1 MAEENK
7 HHCNC
12 QYSWVIDGALLRRI
26 LSAPPGHLFS
36 SDEFSL
42 DIYSGQIQILFKNGD
57 HLAVVTQLLHPN
69 PDQSS
74 SDDIVMIHRGRT
86 SVIELGQS
94 YTELDSHAI
103 EYHKIQLCYDEVIHR
118 LELKEANLEQLT
130 IMVDIQILSIVQRTS
145 LREIVFNKPFAF
157 SGSFQKQRIQCKV
170 ENTLFQRMG
179 TNYNGEES
187 DVYNGMWGFFY
198 DGAHHIVCVCLRCYV
213 CPPNVSKMDVK
224 WSVYV
229 EAFHVNETKTLT
241 VTPHTESSNDRGNDQ
256 CVYVEDFD
264 KVIQC
269 ESMTLEHVIEISKMY
284 DMDGQE
290 IKESDWKKH
299 INAKKKKP
307 KKAQFEYSWLIDTNL
322 YEQWLSAEK
331 GKCYSSR
338 TFSLDGL
345 DFQIKVYPK
354 GNHEIDGCYVC
365 VQCMSL
371 PTDCTNVK
379 CFTRIWCDALD
390 FSCRKVDDLSFR
402 KQGKYAQFDCMLPS
416 RWKELME
423 NNDGDNRD
431 RKQDDKDGGILVLNV
446 KFNILQMYRLT
457 EKENILYQYPMNF
470 GKSFQE
476 QQFEWMIDADLM
488 KRLKENVVKHGVFE
502 SPIFNDMWCLI
513 IKRARGCVE
522 KAVTDDEED
531 SDDDSDDDE
540 EKEQGSDGKGDRE
553 KENIDYLQMRLAL
566 CGFPSSIQ
574 TVGIDWSLFVDPI
587 NVNKMT
593 EAEVGI
599 SMRNPMKFIM
609 IIPWDEF
616 VKQNAES
623 LTFFVSVAIWD
634 MKDEDGDTLSVSAQA
649 DCIEKATKEI
659 GFQTSNE
666 EKEVEDQSDAETQEA
681 VVRDL
686 KQNDANVTDLDE
698 IRTQMN
704 ALQEDVKV
712 LKQQIVTLKEIDIK
726 QMKKQ
731 MAKLSRNQQEDEEKE
746 PSKEEMVRMWLKDT
760 VKLPR
765 YADQFINEGYDDLE
779 MVADMTMDDLINL
792 NIDKR
797 GHRKKILKYAN
808 KLEFP
813 NEMQPIPAAA
823 YSQNAD
829 KVGVE
834 GTNVYDTSKI

>member
-12 QYSWVIDGALLRRI
+12 QYSWVIDGASLRRI
-26 LSAPPGHLFS
+26 LSAPPSHTFS

-42 DIYSGQIQILFKNGD
+42 DALHVYCGQIQIEFNGD
-57 HLAVVTQLLHPN
+57 DNIDVVTNLLRSN
-69 PDQSS
+69 RDQIPQN
-74 SDDIVMIHRGRT
+74 DVVMIHRGKT
-86 SVIELGQS
+86 SVVEFGQS
-94 YTELDSHAI
+94 YTELQCTRDI
-103 EYHKIQLCYDEVIHR
+103 IPLQYENVIHR
-118 LELKEANLEQLT
+118 SELKEANLEQLT
-130 IMVDIQILSIVQRTS
+130 IVVDVQILSVIQQNS
-145 LREIVFNKPFAF
+145 LRETVFNKPFAF
-157 SGSFQKQRIQCKV
+157 SGSFQKQQIQCKV
-170 ENTLFQRMG
+170 ESTLLKQMDRYYDHTG
-179 TNYNGEES
+179 RES
-187 DVYNGMWGFFY
+187 DIYHGMWGFFY
-198 DGAHHIVCVCLRCYV
+198 RKAVHFMVYLRCYAL
-213 CPPNVSKMDVK
+213 PTNVSKMDLK
-224 WSVYV
+224 WSLYV
-229 EAFHVNETKTLT
+229 KEFHVNETKTLLS
-241 VTPHTESSNDRGNDQ
+241 VVPHEGQYFSEQHFDI
-256 CVYVEDFD
+256 EAFD

>member
-12 QYSWVIDGALLRRI
+12 QYSWVIDGASLRRI
-26 LSAPPGHLFS
+26 LSAPPSHTFS

-42 DIYSGQIQILFKNGD
+42 DALHVYCGQIQIEFNGD
-57 HLAVVTQLLHPN
+57 DNIGVVTNLLLPN
-69 PDQSS
+69 RDV
-74 SDDIVMIHRGRT
+74 VMIYRGRT

-94 YTELDSHAI
+94 YTNLDSCPQNDLQNQ
-103 EYHKIQLCYDEVIHR
+103 IQLWYHDVIHR
-118 LELKEANLEQLT
+118 SELKEANLEQLT

-145 LREIVFNKPFAF
+145 IREIVFNKPFAF

-170 ENTLFQRMG
+170 ENTLFQRMRK
-179 TNYNGEES
+179 NHNGEES
-187 DVYNGMWGFFY
+187 DVYNRMWGFFY

-269 ESMTLEHVIEISKMY
+269 DSMTLEHVIEISKMY
-284 DMDGQE
+284 DMNGQE

-338 TFSLDGL
+338 TFTLDGL

-402 KQGKYAQFDCMLPS
+402 KQGKYARFVCELPYQWES
-416 RWKELME
+416 LMKNDDDAKE
-423 NNDGDNRD
+423 
-431 RKQDDKDGGILVLNV
+431 DDKQEDKGDGILTLNV
-446 KFNILQMYRLT
+446 KFNILQRYRLA
-457 EKENILYQYPMNF
+457 EKENIIYQYPMNF

-476 QQFEWMIDADLM
+476 QQFEWMVDADLM

-502 SPIFNDMWCLI
+502 SPIFNDMWCLM

-566 CGFPSSIQ
+566 CGFPSSIH
-574 TVGIDWSLFVDPI
+574 TAGVEWSLFVDPI
-587 NVNKMT
+587 NVNKKT
-593 EAEVGI
+593 DAEVGI
-599 SMRNPMKFIM
+599 RNPMKFIE

-616 VKQNAES
+616 VKQDAES
-623 LTFFVSVAIWD
+623 FTFFVKVSIWY
-634 MKDEDGDTLSVSAQA
+634 MQDEDDDGLSESAQA
-649 DCIEKATKEI
+649 DCFEKATKEI

-686 KQNDANVTDLDE
+686 KQNDTNVTDLDE

-712 LKQQIVTLKEIDIK
+712 LKQQIK
-726 QMKKQ
+726 QMKNQ

>member
-12 QYSWVIDGALLRRI
+12 QYSWVIDGASLRRI
-26 LSAPPGHLFS
+26 LSAPPSHTFS

-42 DIYSGQIQILFKNGD
+42 DALHVYCGQIQIEFNGD
-57 HLAVVTQLLHPN
+57 DNIDVVTNLLRSN
-69 PDQSS
+69 RDQIPQN
-74 SDDIVMIHRGRT
+74 DVVMIHRGKT
-86 SVIELGQS
+86 SVVEFGQS
-94 YTELDSHAI
+94 YTELQCTRDI
-103 EYHKIQLCYDEVIHR
+103 IPLQYENVIHR
-118 LELKEANLEQLT
+118 SELKEANLEQLT
-130 IMVDIQILSIVQRTS
+130 IVVDVQILSVIQQNS
-145 LREIVFNKPFAF
+145 LRETVFNKPFAF
-157 SGSFQKQRIQCKV
+157 SGSFQKQQIQCKV
-170 ENTLFQRMG
+170 ESTLLKQMDRYYDHTG
-179 TNYNGEES
+179 RES
-187 DVYNGMWGFFY
+187 DIYHGMWGFFY
-198 DGAHHIVCVCLRCYV
+198 RKAVHFMVYLRCYAL
-213 CPPNVSKMDVK
+213 PTNVSKMDLK
-224 WSVYV
+224 WSLYV
-229 EAFHVNETKTLT
+229 KEFHVNETKTLLS
-241 VTPHTESSNDRGNDQ
+241 VVPHEGQYFSEQHFDI
-256 CVYVEDFD
+256 EAFD

-345 DFQIKVYPK
+345 DFQMKVYPK
-354 GNHEIDGCYVC
+354 GNEDNSGCHVY
-365 VQCMSL
+365 VQCKSL

-390 FSCRKVDDLSFR
+390 FSCRQVRDLSFR
-402 KQGKYAQFDCMLPS
+402 KEGKYARFCCELPY
-416 RWKELME
+416 RWESLMKNDDDAKE
-423 NNDGDNRD
+423 
-431 RKQDDKDGGILVLNV
+431 DDKQEDKGDGILTLNV
-446 KFNILQMYRLT
+446 KFNIVQTYTLT
-457 EKENILYQYPMNF
+457 EKENIIYQYPMRF
-470 GKSFQE
+470 GKSFQN
-476 QQFEWMIDADLM
+476 QQFEWVIDADLM
-488 KRLKENVVKHGVFE
+488 KRLTENVVKRGVYE
-502 SPIFNDMWCLI
+502 SQIFCDMWCLT
-513 IKRARGCVE
+513 IKCGCIGE
-522 KAVTDDEED
+522 EEDEE
-531 SDDDSDDDE
+531 E
-540 EKEQGSDGKGDRE
+540 EEVDKEE
-553 KENIDYLQMRLAL
+553 ENVPYLRVRLSL
-566 CGFPSSIQ
+566 CGFPSTIRSANIQ
-574 TVGIDWSLFVDPI
+574 WSLFVDPI
-587 NVNKMT
+587 NVNKIT
-593 EAEVGI
+593 EATVAI
-599 SMRNPMKFIM
+599 SDPMKFIE

-634 MKDEDGDTLSVSAQA
+634 MKDEDGDTLSVSAQE
-649 DCIEKATKEI
+649 DCIEKATKQI
-659 GFQTSNE
+659 GFQTGND
-666 EKEVEDQSDAETQEA
+666 EKEVEKDSDAETQDKGDHM
-681 VVRDL
+681 RPSPPP
-686 KQNDANVTDLDE
+686 NVMNLNE
-698 IRTQMN
+698 IKTQMN
-704 ALQEDVKV
+704 ALQQDVNV
-712 LKQQIVTLKEIDIK
+712 LKQQMASKDIDIK

>member
-7 HHCNC
+7 HHC
-12 QYSWVIDGALLRRI
+12 QYSWVIDGASLRRI
-26 LSAPPGHLFS
+26 LSAPPSHTFS

-42 DIYSGQIQILFKNGD
+42 DALHVYCGQIQIEFNGD
-57 HLAVVTQLLHPN
+57 DNIGVVTNLLLPN
-69 PDQSS
+69 RDV
-74 SDDIVMIHRGRT
+74 VMIYRGRT

-94 YTELDSHAI
+94 YTNLDSCPQNDLQNQ
-103 EYHKIQLCYDEVIHR
+103 IQLWYHDVIHR
-118 LELKEANLEQLT
+118 SELKEANLEQLT

-145 LREIVFNKPFAF
+145 IREIVFNKPFAF

-170 ENTLFQRMG
+170 ENTLFQRMRK
-179 TNYNGEES
+179 NHNGEES

-198 DGAHHIVCVCLRCYV
+198 DGTCRMCVCLRCYV

-269 ESMTLEHVIEISKMY
+269 DSMTLEHVIEISKMY

-307 KKAQFEYSWLIDTNL
+307 KKAQFEYSWLIETNL
-322 YEQWLSAEK
+322 YKQWLNAEK
-331 GKCYSSR
+331 GECYSSR

-345 DFQIKVYPK
+345 DFQMKVYPK
-354 GNHEIDGCYVC
+354 GNEDNCNSGCHVY
-365 VQCMSL
+365 VQCKSL

-390 FSCRKVDDLSFR
+390 FSCRQVRDLSFR
-402 KQGKYAQFDCMLPS
+402 KEGKYARFCCELPY
-416 RWKELME
+416 RWESLMKNDDDAKE
-423 NNDGDNRD
+423 
-431 RKQDDKDGGILVLNV
+431 DDKQEDKGDGILTLNV
-446 KFNILQMYRLT
+446 KFNILQTYTLT
-457 EKENILYQYPMNF
+457 EKENIIYQYPMRF
-470 GKSFQE
+470 GKSFQN
-476 QQFEWMIDADLM
+476 QQFEWVIDADLM
-488 KRLKENVVKHGVFE
+488 KRLTENVVKRGVYE
-502 SPIFNDMWCLI
+502 SQIFCDMWCLTM
-513 IKRARGCVE
+513 KCGCIGE
-522 KAVTDDEED
+522 EEDEE
-531 SDDDSDDDE
+531 E
-540 EKEQGSDGKGDRE
+540 EEVDKEE
-553 KENIDYLQMRLAL
+553 ENVPYLRVRLSL
-566 CGFPSSIQ
+566 CGFPSTIRSANIQ
-574 TVGIDWSLFVDPI
+574 WSLFVDPI
-587 NVNKMT
+587 NVNKIT
-593 EAEVGI
+593 EATVAI
-599 SMRNPMKFIM
+599 SDPMKFIEIM
-609 IIPWDEF
+609 PWDEF

-649 DCIEKATKEI
+649 DCIEKTTKEI

-731 MAKLSRNQQEDEEKE
+731 MAKLSRNQQEDEEKK

>member
-345 DFQIKVYPK
+345 DFQMKVYPK
-354 GNHEIDGCYVC
+354 GNEDNSGCHVY
-365 VQCMSL
+365 VQCKSL

-390 FSCRKVDDLSFR
+390 FSCRQVRDLSFR
-402 KQGKYAQFDCMLPS
+402 KEGKYARFCCELPY
-416 RWKELME
+416 RWESLMKNDDDAKE
-423 NNDGDNRD
+423 
-431 RKQDDKDGGILVLNV
+431 DDKQEDKGDGILTLNV
-446 KFNILQMYRLT
+446 KFNIVQTYTLT
-457 EKENILYQYPMNF
+457 EKENIIYQYPMRF
-470 GKSFQE
+470 GKSFQN
-476 QQFEWMIDADLM
+476 QQFEWVIDADLM
-488 KRLKENVVKHGVFE
+488 KRLTENVVKRGVYE
-502 SPIFNDMWCLI
+502 SQIFCDMWCLT
-513 IKRARGCVE
+513 IKCGCIGE
-522 KAVTDDEED
+522 EEDEE
-531 SDDDSDDDE
+531 E
-540 EKEQGSDGKGDRE
+540 EEVDKEE
-553 KENIDYLQMRLAL
+553 ENVPYLRVRLSL
-566 CGFPSSIQ
+566 CGFPSTIRSANIQ
-574 TVGIDWSLFVDPI
+574 WSLFVDPI
-587 NVNKMT
+587 NVNKIT
-593 EAEVGI
+593 EATVAI
-599 SMRNPMKFIM
+599 SDPMKFIE

-634 MKDEDGDTLSVSAQA
+634 MKDEDGDTLSVSAQE
-649 DCIEKATKEI
+649 DCIEKATKQI
-659 GFQTSNE
+659 GFQTGND
-666 EKEVEDQSDAETQEA
+666 EKEVEKDSDAETQDKGDHM
-681 VVRDL
+681 RPSPPP
-686 KQNDANVTDLDE
+686 NVMNLNE
-698 IRTQMN
+698 IKTQMN
-704 ALQEDVKV
+704 ALQQDVNV
-712 LKQQIVTLKEIDIK
+712 LKQQMASKDIDIK